1 MRTCHLNRL
10 LELSPL
16 DSETRP
22 ASGAP
27 VACPQK
33 DELPDTEADEPPQP
47 PQPPQPAQPP
57 RPPQPDSSV
66 DECMLES
73 GSLRELNAGG
83 RPSLPQ
89 AAAAADAERWPDVGT
104 TADVGAWA
112 GAAEPD
118 EAVPPPNGVDGASQA
133 AAQPLLA
140 ATI

>member
-22 ASGAP
+22 ASEAP

-33 DELPDTEADEPPQP
+33 DELPETETDEPL
-47 PQPPQPAQPP
+47 QPPQPAQLP
-57 RPPQPDSSV
+57 RPPQPDSSA

-83 RPSLPQ
+83 RPSAPQ
-89 AAAAADAERWPDVGT
+89 AAADADAERRPVVGT

-112 GAAEPD
+112 GAAQPD